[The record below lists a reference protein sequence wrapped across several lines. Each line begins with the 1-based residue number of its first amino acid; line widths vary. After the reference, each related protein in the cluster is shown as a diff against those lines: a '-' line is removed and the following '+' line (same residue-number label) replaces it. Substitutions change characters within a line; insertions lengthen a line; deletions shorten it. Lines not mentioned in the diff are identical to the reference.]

1 MKKLKSNIGF
11 YLFVFSSLT
20 FFLAIYFSTILKIL
34 KIPDLNIVIDRKFM
48 LLTSILGSI
57 SIIAITIINF
67 YFLSFLSYKIMNIKS
82 RENVL
87 YRKFKYVYSLILIPI
102 SIEKLLCSIFTISS
116 KNVISSLSL
125 YQIIKSNNNIIN
137 FFIKI
142 INPFNILFLIL
153 TLYGMSLLYKNK
165 DKLFFIKV
173 IIISLIFI
181 LLKADWLTLF
191 FV

>member
-87 YRKFKYVYSLILIPI
+87 YSKFKYVYSLILIPI
-102 SIEKLLCSIFTISS
+102 SIEKLLCS
-116 KNVISSLSL
+116 
-125 YQIIKSNNNIIN
+125 
-137 FFIKI
+137 
-142 INPFNILFLIL
+142 
-153 TLYGMSLLYKNK
+153 
-165 DKLFFIKV
+165 
-173 IIISLIFI
+173 
-181 LLKADWLTLF
+181 
-191 FV
+191 

>member
-11 YLFVFSSLT
+11 YLFIFTSLT

-34 KIPDLNIVIDRKFM
+34 KITDLNIVIDRKFII
-48 LLTSILGSI
+48 LTSFLGSI
-57 SIIAITIINF
+57 SIIVITIINF

-82 RENVL
+82 IDEVSYN
-87 YRKFKYVYSLILIPI
+87 KFKYIYSLILIPI
-102 SIEKLLCSIFTISS
+102 SIEKLVCSILTISS
-116 KNVISSLSL
+116 KNVISSISL
-125 YQIIKSNNNIIN
+125 YQIIQSNNKVID

-153 TLYGMSLLYKNK
+153 ILYGMSLLYKHK

-173 IIISLIFI
+173 ISISLIFI

-191 FV
+191 FM